1 MNAYIM
7 EVLVNI
13 IECYMPIFKLI
24 SSIKVFPEEYGNYD
38 TTRKYII
45 DTIED
50 VVRNSEKIS
59 DFIVKLIYYLD
70 NIILSVYSAWDFG

>member
-24 SSIKVFPEEYGNYD
+24 SS
-38 TTRKYII
+38 
-45 DTIED
+45 
-50 VVRNSEKIS
+50 
-59 DFIVKLIYYLD
+59 
-70 NIILSVYSAWDFG
+70 

>member
-24 SSIKVFPEEYGNYD
+24 SSIKVFPEEYG
-38 TTRKYII
+38 
-45 DTIED
+45 
-50 VVRNSEKIS
+50 
-59 DFIVKLIYYLD
+59 
-70 NIILSVYSAWDFG
+70 